1 MDSQEGSQRVVEQ
14 VLSAAASLATLA
26 DRGRVVPELAEPT
39 VREIFVYRYRLI
51 YRVRRASVAFL
62 AIIHGARAL

>member
-26 DRGRVVPELAEPT
+26 DRGG
-39 VREIFVYRYRLI
+39 
-51 YRVRRASVAFL
+51 SFL
-62 AIIHGARAL
+62 SLPSQPSERFSSTGTG